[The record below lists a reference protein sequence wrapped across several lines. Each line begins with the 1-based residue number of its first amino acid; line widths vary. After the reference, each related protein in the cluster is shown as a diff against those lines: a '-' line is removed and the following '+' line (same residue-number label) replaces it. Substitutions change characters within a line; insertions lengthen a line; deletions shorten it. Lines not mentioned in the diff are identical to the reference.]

1 MALKKKNNASC
12 LVLIDGNAIMHRA
25 YHALPPLTNKQG
37 EPIHAVYGFVT
48 MLITIVNKLSPTHL
62 IVCFDRPEPT
72 FRKSMYVG
80 YQAHRPKMDSDLSS
94 QFEKVK
100 KVISV
105 MNIPLYEMPGYEAD
119 DVIGSLSLQ
128 ASEHSDV
135 IIVTGDRDILQLV
148 TDTIQVYM
156 PVQGLSNGK
165 LYSPSDVEK
174 KFGVTPSQIV
184 DYKALAGDSSDNY
197 PGVRGIGPKTASM
210 LLQTFGTLENLYQAI
225 YKKDK
230 RVETLKNGTLKAL
243 SEYAEDAGMAKKL
256 ARIVIDAPVTLD
268 RTKAELHELATP
280 QVLKTLSDL
289 GFLSIVRRLETNA
302 YEEEIRSEIKPIP
315 QTISVEKP
323 PEICDE
329 QMSLL

>member
-25 YHALPPLTNKQG
+25 YHALPPLTNKHG

-105 MNIPLYEMPGYEAD
+105 MDIPIYEKPGYEAD

-128 ASEHSDV
+128 ASIHSDV

-165 LYSPSDVEK
+165 LYSPSEVEK
-174 KFGVTPSQIV
+174 KFGVTPAQIV
-184 DYKALAGDSSDNY
+184 DYKALAGDASDNY

-225 YKKDK
+225 YEKDK
-230 RVETLKNGTLKAL
+230 RVGTLKNGTLKAL

-256 ARIVIDAPVTLD
+256 ARIVTDAPVTLD
-268 RTKAELHELATP
+268 RTRAELHELATP
-280 QVLKTLSDL
+280 HVLKALSDL
-289 GFLSIVRRLETNA
+289 GFSSIVRRLETNA
-302 YEEEIRSEIKPIP
+302 YEEEIRSEVKKRPE
-315 QTISVEKP
+315 TISVEKP
-323 PEICDE
+323 PENRDE